1 MANAIA
7 HPSSRAVTGAGGVHT
22 GSTYSSNVTRRPA
35 AIVSLSTPAS
45 VTAAPRTKV
54 SATANHGIGCTNVP
68 IVISTAPLN
77 PRPQYPSART
87 RRLPGKST
95 SPSSQIAPSKVN
107 NAVCDSPATE

>member
-1 MANAIA
+1 M
-7 HPSSRAVTGAGGVHT
+7 HT
-22 GSTYSSNVTRRPA
+22 GSTHSSNVTRRPA

-45 VTAAPRTKV
+45 VTAAPRTNV

-68 IVISTAPLN
+68 IDISTAPLN
-77 PRPQYPSART
+77 PRPQYAGART

-107 NAVCDSPATE
+107 NAVCERPATE